1 LPNPFPWCPQFTEER
16 QNIMSMYTSLTAPTA
31 GVDVLAEMQM
41 AGAKMDGAGAPAET
55 GEAGSLMA
63 SPVASTAGAEV
74 QDSVATAGAVAAV
87 SDGASKADGVRGKGR
102 VAAKRED
109 E

>member
-1 LPNPFPWCPQFTEER
+1 
-16 QNIMSMYTSLTAPTA
+16 MSMYTSLTAPTA

-55 GEAGSLMA
+55 GEAGPLMA
-63 SPVASTAGAEV
+63 SPVGSSTAGAEV